1 MEFVYN
7 ILQRS
12 CSLSRCKSS
21 TG

>member
-12 CSLSRCKSS
+12 CSLSRCNSS
-21 TG
+21 TD